1 MALASFSG
9 NADTAMKDSQRLQT
23 HLIEKI
29 QDHDTLQT
37 IFGFEVTMDNI
48 GQLVVAIGCGIA
60 SAFFSIQ
67 RKQQDLQHGAQKR
80 VREARAAVGRNMAKR
95 ASLLVKDAVD
105 SAGQTALPAAAA
117 RAMALGLAARVVG

>member
-1 MALASFSG
+1 MVRSLADRTF
-9 NADTAMKDSQRLQT
+9 
-23 HLIEKI
+23 
-29 QDHDTLQT
+29 
-37 IFGFEVTMDNI
+37 
-48 GQLVVAIGCGIA
+48 QLR
-60 SAFFSIQ
+60 